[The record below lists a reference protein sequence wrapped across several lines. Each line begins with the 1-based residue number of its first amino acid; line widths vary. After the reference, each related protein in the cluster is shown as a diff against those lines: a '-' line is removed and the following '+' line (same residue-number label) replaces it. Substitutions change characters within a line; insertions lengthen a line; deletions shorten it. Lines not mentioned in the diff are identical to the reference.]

1 MEGAAPVT
9 VCLAPF
15 KSQLVVGVAGDP
27 RDPQGGQAAPPG
39 PVPRDGLRGERDRV
53 RGGQGGAGG
62 GRGGGQVPAVPAP
75 PGAPLLPPARGV
87 VHLRAVPGPAPHPRL
102 QHIEHRGARLPG
114 GERQLLQ
121 PDQGLQRGGGPRH
134 QTR

>member
-1 MEGAAPVT
+1 MERASPVT

-53 RGGQGGAGG
+53 RGGEGGAGG
-62 GRGGGQVPAVPAP
+62 GRDHRQVPAVPAP

-87 VHLRAVPGPAPHPRL
+87 VSLGAVPRPAPHPRL
-102 QHIEHRGARLPG
+102 QYVEHRGARVPHREG
-114 GERQLLQ
+114 QLLQ
-121 PDQGLQRGGGPRH
+121 QDQGLQCGGGPRH
-134 QTR
+134 QTG

>member
-62 GRGGGQVPAVPAP
+62 GRDRRQVPAVSDSPEAP
-75 PGAPLLPPARGV
+75 ILPPSRAV
-87 VHLRAVPGPAPHPRL
+87 VHLREVPGPATY
-102 QHIEHRGARLPG
+102 AR
-114 GERQLLQ
+114 QQ
-121 PDQGLQRGGGPRH
+121 YK
-134 QTR
+134 